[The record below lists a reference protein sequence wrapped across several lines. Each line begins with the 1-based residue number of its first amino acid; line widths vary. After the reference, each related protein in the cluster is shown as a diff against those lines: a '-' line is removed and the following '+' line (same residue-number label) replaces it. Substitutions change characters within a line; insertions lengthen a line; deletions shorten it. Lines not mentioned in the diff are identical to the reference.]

1 MAANF
6 LRTCALTLTGA
17 SSRTINGGGS
27 TDLDIV
33 FDIKATTLQAPNAA
47 SFRVFNPSQDTV
59 AAFKNKEFKTVQFSA
74 GYEGRSGSIY
84 TGDIMQSRAG
94 KEDAVNGYL
103 DVFCADAGNAYQQ
116 ARVTKT
122 LAAGYTPRDRLQ
134 VALDALAPFG
144 ISLRTVNVDLSTPK
158 YPRGAAIAGMARDVA
173 RSVALSA
180 GGVWSMHNGASL
192 DIIDHTKPTSGP
204 VVWKLNSASGMIGI
218 PDQTENGVLARS
230 LLNPAWG
237 VNDLVQ
243 VDKADINTA
252 ERDNSYLNGGQDIG
266 ERNFDLANTGV
277 IAADGMYRILALSRH
292 GQTRGGDWYDDLTL
306 IAVKGASPNQAQVD
320 AGQHVTLGQL

>member
-6 LRTCALTLTGA
+6 LRTCTLSLIGG
-17 SSRTINGGGS
+17 SSRVIKGGGL

-47 SFRVFNPSQDTV
+47 SFRVFNPSQDTI

-74 GYEGRSGSIY
+74 GYEDHSGIIY
-84 TGDIMQSRAG
+84 YGDIMQSRAG
-94 KEDAVNGYL
+94 RDNIVDGYL
-103 DVFCADAGNAYQQ
+103 DIFCADAGNGYQQ
-116 ARVTKT
+116 ARVSKT

-144 ISLRTVNVDLSTPK
+144 ITLRTVNVDLSQPK
-158 YPRGAAIAGMARDVA
+158 YPRGAAIAGMARDVI

-180 GGVWSMHNGASL
+180 GAVWSIQDGKHL
-192 DIIDHTKPTSGP
+192 DIIDHTKPTPGP
-204 VVWKLNSASGMIGI
+204 TKWVLNSGSGMVGM
-218 PDQTENGVLARS
+218 PEQTENGILVRS

-243 VDKADINTA
+243 VDQEAINTA
-252 ERDNSYLNGGQDIG
+252 ERDNNYLYGSADIG
-266 ERNFDLANTGV
+266 QRNFDLARAVAFQAESAGV
-277 IAADGMYRILALSRH
+277 
-292 GQTRGGDWYDDLTL
+292 
-306 IAVKGASPNQAQVD
+306 V
-320 AGQHVTLGQL
+320 